1 MNNKELLNALENLNI
16 DENEFDHINVELND
30 LEKKRIKK
38 KYKKAIKKKSLFLKR
53 AATVSYTHL
62 RAHETYAC
70 ISYAVFCL

>member
-53 AATVSYTHL
+53 AATIAGLSILLFTGDRKSV
-62 RAHETYAC
+62 
-70 ISYAVFCL
+70 V